1 MDVAAEKDEVEGE
14 KEEMSGSKR
23 ELKKI
28 AKHGVKRDEITT
40 QAKFDKKK
48 KRKEKYGDAERGTCR
63 KVKKGKEESE
73 EQLAAPVLEE
83 DLSSLL

>member
-1 MDVAAEKDEVEGE
+1 
-14 KEEMSGSKR
+14 MSGSKR

-48 KRKEKYGDAERGTCR
+48 KRKEKYGDAERTTCR
-63 KVKKGKEESE
+63 KEKKGKEESE
-73 EQLAAPVLEE
+73 EQLVAPAPEA
-83 DLSSLL
+83 DL